1 MAPHE
6 EQVERGRVDETT
18 EASLSDERDVE
29 LALHDDREGIGA
41 AATAIDGRTH
51 SSSPENRPRRG

>member
-1 MAPHE
+1 VAESMK
-6 EQVERGRVDETT
+6 TT

-41 AATAIDGRTH
+41 AATAIDGRTL